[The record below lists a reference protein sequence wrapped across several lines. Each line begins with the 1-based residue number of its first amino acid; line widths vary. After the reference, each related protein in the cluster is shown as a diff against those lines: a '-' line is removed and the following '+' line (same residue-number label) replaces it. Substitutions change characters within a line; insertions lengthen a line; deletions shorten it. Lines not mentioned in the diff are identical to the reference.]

1 MHIVNLQEKLT
12 ITVKLCFIETRL
24 KKKNYD
30 LQDFFKNNKR
40 NDKHFNNCG
49 YSLFFLMNII

>member
-24 KKKNYD
+24 KKKDYD
-30 LQDFFKNNKR
+30 LQD
-40 NDKHFNNCG
+40 C
-49 YSLFFLMNII
+49 FLRITRETINILTIVVIHYFS